1 MPPSLLSPTEIAHV
15 LGMIPSAAWI
25 VFGVAF
31 VAWVAYKRVFKT
43 IGILGTI
50 GVLMLVGAGGIGFF
64 KVHHILVAWQKS
76 ATQPSQ
82 ATGVVHVTNT
92 ARSSGIT
99 DPLSSAIA
107 QPGVN
112 LNAMNPLA
120 HQNSWLL
127 AAIITIGLIW
137 AVLYFV
143 YRLTPPQKRAEMLY
157 RLQGDGTNGSKSKSR
172 KKGDYELT
180 DIEVGIRKEDG
191 RAILLSGEDRFLHTL
206 VVGSTGTGKTSRILT
221 KGVYQDIQKIAEGNA
236 MDVIVLDPDGGFGE
250 SALGFA
256 EQMGVHSD
264 IIDLR
269 GTKGQAS
276 TLSFNPFSGGDI
288 ADIVDNV
295 RAVLKE
301 QMGEQDPFFQ
311 NAQDD
316 LVRTVIQVLVPL
328 WPETDFVQFADL
340 VTDPLHFR
348 SVCAMVYEHAMSMP
362 NASSNVKKKK
372 SEEEA
377 LTSLWEKERPY
388 IEESYDRM
396 EPHFRS
402 MVLSASRSFLM
413 DTRTEQKLEHLEK
426 VTKGLK
432 IVVNELATNERMR
445 QVLRR
450 GSLPMFDFASFFDAD
465 KTQPGRLLVVI
476 TGNRPFGKLFGKL
489 FLVTMKIYAL
499 ARNGTEWTRRPVYL
513 YSDEFSVYGTESFV
527 EAFSQIRKY
536 RVAMTLA
543 IQARSQ
549 LLDVSKMFLEVVEG
563 NCRNKIIFPAPSA
576 NDAKFFEDALGSITE
591 VKATKMENRLNW
603 FWFDNRRMDRRIS
616 TREEDSARF
625 KIEDIAYGLRSN
637 EAIFALTSGNQALVP
652 FVGITSMATEWAA
665 KRKRA
670 VKRTNRQTSFNWRK
684 QLAQITKMHITFPAG
699 NPPDQRPHV
708 ESRTEVVGEELQ
720 MAAVGIES
728 TSSEDTSITVFEPKV
743 KAEQKSTGPPK
754 RTYLRP
760 SAKLDDV
767 IPVSA
772 LVGPV
777 AASPTDDV
785 SNDHDIQ
792 SESGDVSSSKQPEPV
807 ADIRQTAVT
816 IAEGIKSSGSETVVH
831 RSKLRRRTE
840 GEQDSA
846 EKLCPR
852 CRSTNLVLTV
862 DERKWYCT
870 TCGFDRKNR

>member
-1 MPPSLLSPTEIAHV
+1 MPPSLLSPTELAHF
-15 LGMIPSAAWI
+15 LGLIPRAAWT

-31 VAWVAYKRVFKT
+31 VAWVVYKLAFKT
-43 IGILGTI
+43 VGILGTI
-50 GVLMLVGAGGIGFF
+50 VVAMLFGVGVLGFF
-64 KVHHILVAWQKS
+64 KVHHILSVWQKS
-76 ATQPSQ
+76 GTQPNH
-82 ATGVVHVTNT
+82 ATTAVKVANT
-92 ARSSGIT
+92 TSSSGFS
-99 DPLSSAIA
+99 DPLNSAA
-107 QPGVN
+107 VQPGQN

-120 HQNSWLL
+120 HQNSWLV
-127 AAIITIGLIW
+127 AAIIMIGLVWGI
-137 AVLYFV
+137 LYLG
-143 YRLTPPQKRAEMLY
+143 YRLIPPQKRAELLY
-157 RLQGDGTNGSKSKSR
+157 RLRGDGKNRSKSR
-172 KKGDYELT
+172 SGKKGDYDLA
-180 DIEVGIRKEDG
+180 DIEVGISKEDG

-206 VVGSTGTGKTSRILT
+206 VIGSTGTGKTSRILT
-221 KGVYQDIQKIAEGNA
+221 KGVYQDIQKIADGKVL
-236 MDVIVLDPDGGFGE
+236 DVIALDPDGGFGE
-250 SALGFA
+250 NALAFA
-256 EQMGVHSD
+256 EQLGVHSD

-269 GTKGQAS
+269 GMGGKAS
-276 TLSFNPFSGGDI
+276 TVSFNPFSGGDI

-348 SVCAMVYEHAMSMP
+348 SVCTMVYEHAMLSAP
-362 NASSNVKKKK
+362 ATNAPKKKKK
-372 SEEEA
+372 SEEGA
-377 LTSLWEKERPY
+377 LAGLWEKERPY
-388 IEESYDRM
+388 IEARYDQMESHY
-396 EPHFRS
+396 RS
-402 MVLSASRSFLM
+402 MVLSAARSFLM

-432 IVVNELATNERMR
+432 IVVNELATNDRMR
-445 QVLRR
+445 QVLSR

-499 ARNGTEWTRRPVYL
+499 ARKGTEWTRRPVYL

-591 VKATKMENRLNW
+591 IKATKMENRLNW
-603 FWFDNRRMDRRIS
+603 FWFDNRRIDRRIS

-625 KIEDIAYGLRSN
+625 QIEDIAYGLRSN

-652 FVGITSMATEWAA
+652 FVGITSMASEWIA
-665 KRKRA
+665 KRRRFIKKA
-670 VKRTNRQTSFNWRK
+670 VHQESPTNWRD
-684 QLAQITKMHITFPAG
+684 QLTQLKNFRITFPTG
-699 NPPDQRPHV
+699 
-708 ESRTEVVGEELQ
+708 ESRHEKTPVPQKVAVVETQ
-720 MAAVGIES
+720 PVVAAGM
-728 TSSEDTSITVFEPKV
+728 EPVILKETLASAFHPEMKV
-743 KAEQKSTGPPK
+743 VEQKATAPK
-754 RTYLRP
+754 EPTYVRP
-760 SAKLDDV
+760 SAKVNDV
-767 IPVSA
+767 IPVSLLLNP
-772 LVGPV
+772 LVE
-777 AASPTDDV
+777 SPTVEVFDNDV
-785 SNDHDIQ
+785 R
-792 SESGDVSSSKQPEPV
+792 SEVINLPNSQTEPV
-807 ADIRQTAVT
+807 LEYATVIGDDKDDKPSGTEAV
-816 IAEGIKSSGSETVVH
+816 VQ
-831 RSKLRRRTE
+831 RSKLRRRS
-840 GEQDSA
+840 GNGQNPN

-852 CRSTNLVLTV
+852 CKTTNLVLTV